1 LTSLLFF
8 GKNYFCRKAEP
19 PQSAPLSGEP
29 FFVGDSAMI
38 KMTEREW
45 TVLGALWSSSGAFP
59 KDSVQ
64 RL

>member
-1 LTSLLFF
+1 
-8 GKNYFCRKAEP
+8 
-19 PQSAPLSGEP
+19 
-29 FFVGDSAMI
+29 MI